1 MLKKAAGHIGTRLG
15 TIRQTSSVYET
26 SAWGKED
33 QPAFLNQVVEIS
45 TTYTPHKLLKEIAK
59 IEEELGRVRY
69 EKWGER
75 VIDID
80 ILYFN
85 SSVVITSNLEI
96 PHSGIPDRKFT
107 LAPMAEIAPDFKHPV
122 LGKTQKEL
130 LEACMDPLE
139 VEKQ

>member
-59 IEEELGRVRY
+59 IEEEIYQVKQ
-69 EKWGER
+69 E
-75 VIDID
+75 V
-80 ILYFN
+80 
-85 SSVVITSNLEI
+85 
-96 PHSGIPDRKFT
+96 
-107 LAPMAEIAPDFKHPV
+107 LA
-122 LGKTQKEL
+122 
-130 LEACMDPLE
+130 
-139 VEKQ
+139 